1 MNTMANYSLAS
12 GDANTSADVIAASLT
27 GSITAANKNYD
38 GNNSALIASRSL
50 SGVIGSEDVTLSGGT
65 ATFDN
70 KNVGNGKAVAVVG
83 MILGG
88 ADMANYSLAS
98 GNANTTADVIA
109 VSLAASATANNK
121 VYDGND
127 SAVIAT
133 RSLSGVIGSED
144 VTISGGTATF
154 DNKNVGNGKAVSVVG
169 MALSGA
175 DMANYSLVSGNAN
188 TSADVT
194 AASLTGSIT
203 AANKNYDGNNSA
215 TIATRSLSGVIG
227 SEDVSL
233 VGGSATFA
241 DKNVGV
247 AKAVSATG
255 LALSG
260 ADMGNY
266 SLVSGNANTT
276 ADVTA
281 VSLAGSATA
290 NNKVYDGNNSAT
302 ILTRSL
308 SGVIGSEDVTLAG
321 GTATFDDQ
329 NVGNGKAVA
338 VIGMVLSGADMANY
352 SLASGDANTTAD
364 VTAASLVV
372 SASASNKV
380 YDGNDSA
387 TVSLSDDR
395 IGGDV
400 LIITH
405 TSALFD
411 DKNVGTAKPV
421 SISGVSISGTD
432 AGNYSLAN
440 TTASSSAD
448 ITARSLV
455 VSASASNK
463 IYDGNTNAIVSLSD
477 DRISGDVLTTSHTA
491 ASFDDKNV
499 GVAKPVSVSGIS
511 LSGADVGNYTLA
523 STTATSSAD
532 ITARSLTLTAS
543 ASNKV
548 YDGNTNAVVSLSD
561 NRISGDVL
569 TPANTDAGFEDAN
582 VGTAKNV
589 NVPGLSISGTDSGNY
604 SLANSSA
611 VATADI
617 TPVLLTVT
625 ADDKSRAYA
634 AANPA
639 FTATITGYV
648 NGESA
653 SVITGSADLA
663 TLADT
668 NSVVGTYPITAA
680 IGSLTATNY
689 TFSFVDGT
697 LTITPYALT
706 VSADNKARTYGAAN
720 PALTGSVTGLQNG
733 DNITADYATVA
744 DTNSAV
750 GGYPIT
756 VSLADPAG
764 KLVNYSVTT
773 NEGTLT
779 VNTALLTVTADD
791 QTKVYGTA
799 NPTLTATITGYVN
812 GENSSVLTGSADV
825 STAATATSPV
835 GNHTITAAIGTL
847 SGANYA
853 FSLANGTLTITPAS
867 LTASATVANKV
878 YDGDNSATI
887 ATRSLTGIIGSE
899 DVTLTGG
906 TATFDDANVGNG
918 KAVAVIGMVLSG
930 ADMAN
935 YSLASG
941 NANTTADVTAAS
953 LTGSITAANKNYD
966 GNNSAVIASRSL
978 SGVIG
983 SEDVSLVG
991 GSATFADKNVGVA
1004 KAVSATGLAL
1014 SGADMGNYSL
1024 ASGNANTTAD
1034 VSARSLTVSASASN
1048 KVYDGNTNAVVS
1060 LADDRIGGDVLTASY
1075 TTAGFTDKN
1084 VGTKKTVKVSGIS
1097 ISGTDAGNYSLASSS
1112 AVTAANISG
1121 INPVQLANP
1130 NRTGGNFQFQFLSE
1144 SGKTNTVQSR
1154 TNLTLG
1160 TWVNR
1165 TNILGDGSTKTVT
1178 LPVSSAPTEFFRVS
1192 TQ

>member
-266 SLVSGNANTT
+266 SLASGNANTT